1 MERGCASYSFPF
13 SLEFYRFVLFTSIQT
28 ARPAIL
34 MNFLLLGMLAAIA
47 FSVTGAGR
55 SDPPCGIR
63 LSPARNIACLMSA
76 LLNPVGNH
84 KMGEKSK
91 REYD

>member
-1 MERGCASYSFPF
+1 MDNRTSSTTGIPLSFC
-13 SLEFYRFVLFTSIQT
+13 
-28 ARPAIL
+28 RPL
-34 MNFLLLGMLAAIA
+34 TVDCDVSLLLPTIVFPA
-47 FSVTGAGR
+47 TGVGE

-63 LSPARNIACLMSA
+63 LSPDRDIASLTAA